1 MTGPNAAPTGDG
13 VEFVPAKRGDLAVL
27 TISVPTGRLDGSRE
41 LAYLIEVITSV
52 TRDGQM
58 KATRPANAIRP
69 LLLGHRGI
77 KAHRVVPAVEVDV
90 AAGLADVESHT
101 WPGSTRVRPYDDMT
115 EVRALL
121 ARHTTTAQEE
131 S

>member
-1 MTGPNAAPTGDG
+1 MTRPGPAPTGER

-77 KAHRVVPAVEVDV
+77 KAHRVIPAAEVDV
-90 AAGLADVESHT
+90 DGLITAVAAHT
-101 WPGSTRVRPYDDMT
+101 WPGGRLVRPFESLA
-115 EVRALL
+115 EVKAL
-121 ARHTTTAQEE
+121 TAPYRRKR
-131 S
+131 